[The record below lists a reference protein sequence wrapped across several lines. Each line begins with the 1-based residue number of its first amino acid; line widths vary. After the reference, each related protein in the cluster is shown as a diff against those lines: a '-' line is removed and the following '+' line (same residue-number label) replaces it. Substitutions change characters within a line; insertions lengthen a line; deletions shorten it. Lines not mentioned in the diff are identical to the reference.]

1 MRLQSALRKLTVE
14 PVKNGRGGLR
24 AAVAIWGQLWGHL
37 AGRDLQL
44 IININHLLELFDS
57 RLAYHS

>member
-37 AGRDLQL
+37 AGRDL
-44 IININHLLELFDS
+44 LELFDS